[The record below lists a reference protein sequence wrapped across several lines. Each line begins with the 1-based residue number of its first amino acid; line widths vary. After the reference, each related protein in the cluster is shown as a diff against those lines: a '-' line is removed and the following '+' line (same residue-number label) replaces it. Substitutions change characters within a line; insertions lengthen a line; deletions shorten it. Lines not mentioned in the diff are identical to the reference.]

1 MRRRITVVRR
11 HLDPPRTVFVGRRLL
26 PPARRCHHTGDDVEH
41 RQTPPDCENKDAVA
55 RAQPQINPMTA
66 PTGSSPQTSSQAALA
81 ELWGLG
87 GGDPEALARVVLT
100 GADPV
105 LPSSFRIGAAAQAS
119 IAAVGLAAAEF
130 HRQRGGRP
138 QRVSVDMRHAAIEF
152 RSERLRVNGTA
163 PASFWDPLAGLYT
176 AGDGR
181 RMRLHTNF
189 PHHRAAVLALL
200 GCPPDR
206 AAVQRHL
213 LTWRAIEFETAA
225 AERGAVVAAMRSR
238 AEWDAHPQA
247 QALASIPVLQI
258 EKIADAPPRPLRSGP
273 RPLSGLRV
281 LDLTR
286 IIAGP
291 VAGRVLAAHGAD
303 VMLISAPQLPFVD
316 WLVKDT
322 GRGKLSAFV
331 DLKTPAGRARLAELL
346 SRADLFLQA
355 YRPGALDA
363 LGFGPTQVA
372 ELRPGIIYGSLCAYG
387 SVGPWAQHRGYDS
400 LVQTATGFNQAEGEA
415 AGVDGGKELPCQALD
430 HATGYLLA
438 FGAMMAR
445 ARQAREGGSF
455 LVRVSL
461 AATGRWIWHLGR
473 VAHGLAQKDPGL
485 DDIQDLLQ
493 IEASA
498 FGELRGVRHA
508 ASLSDTPAAWDRPAV
523 GLGTHPPEW
532 PAR

>member
-1 MRRRITVVRR
+1 MDND
-11 HLDPPRTVFVGRRLL
+11 LDH
-26 PPARRCHHTGDDVEH
+26 AR
-41 RQTPPDCENKDAVA
+41 TPPGCENEGGGA
-55 RAQPQINPMTA
+55 RAQPQVKAMTA
-66 PTGSSPQTSSQAALA
+66 PPGASPQASSHAALS
-81 ELWGLG
+81 ELWRLG
-87 GGDPEALARVVLT
+87 GGDAEALARVVLT

-119 IAAVGLAAAEF
+119 IAAAGLAAAEF
-130 HRQRGGRP
+130 HRQRGGRV

-152 RSERLRVNGTA
+152 RSERYMRINGTA

-176 AGDGR
+176 TGDGR
-181 RMRLHTNF
+181 RVRLHTNF

-200 GCPPDR
+200 GCPPER

-213 LTWRAIEFETAA
+213 LAWRAVEFETAA

-238 AEWDAHPQA
+238 AEWEAHPQA

-258 EKIADAPPRPLRSGP
+258 EKIADAPPQPLWRGP

-291 VAGRVLAAHGAD
+291 VAGRALAGHGAD

-331 DLKTPAGRARLAELL
+331 DLKTPQGRARLAELL
-346 SRADLFLQA
+346 SQADLFLQA

-372 ELRPGIIYGSLCAYG
+372 DLRPGIVYGSLCAYG
-387 SVGPWAQHRGYDS
+387 HVGPWAQRRGYDS

-415 AGVDGGKELPCQALD
+415 AGVEGGKELPCQALD

-438 FGAMMAR
+438 FGALMAR

-461 AATGRWIWHLGR
+461 AATARWIWHLGR
-473 VAHGLAQKDPGL
+473 VAHGLAQEDPGL
-485 DDIQDLLQ
+485 DDVQDLLQ
-493 IEASA
+493 IHASA
-498 FGELRGVRHA
+498 FGELRGVCHA
-508 ASLSDTPAAWDRPAV
+508 AILSDTPAAWDRPAV

>member
-1 MRRRITVVRR
+1 
-11 HLDPPRTVFVGRRLL
+11 
-26 PPARRCHHTGDDVEH
+26 
-41 RQTPPDCENKDAVA
+41 
-55 RAQPQINPMTA
+55 MTA
-66 PTGSSPQTSSQAALA
+66 PTRSSPQSPGHAALA

-87 GGDPEALARVVLT
+87 GGDPDALDRVVLA

-119 IAAVGLAAAEF
+119 IAAAGLAAAEF
-130 HRQRGGRP
+130 HRQRGGRA
-138 QRVSVDMRHAAIEF
+138 QCLSVDMRHAAIEF
-152 RSERLRVNGTA
+152 RSERYLRINGTA
-163 PASFWDPLAGLYT
+163 PSSFWDPLAGLYAT
-176 AGDGR
+176 GDGR
-181 RMRLHTNF
+181 RVRLHTNF

-200 GCPPDR
+200 DCPPVR
-206 AAVQRHL
+206 EAVQRRL
-213 LTWRAIEFETAA
+213 LAWNAVEFETAA
-225 AERGAVVAAMRSR
+225 AERGGVVAAMRSR
-238 AEWDAHPQA
+238 AEWEAHPQA
-247 QALASIPVLQI
+247 QALASVPVLQI
-258 EKIADAPPRPLRSGP
+258 EKIADAPPRLLRSGP

-291 VAGRVLAAHGAD
+291 VAGRALAAHGAD
-303 VMLISAPQLPFVD
+303 VMLVSSPQLPFVD

-331 DLKTPAGRARLAELL
+331 DLKTPEGRARLAELL
-346 SRADLFLQA
+346 AKADLFLQA

-363 LGFGPTQVA
+363 LGLAPTQVA
-372 ELRPGIIYGSLCAYG
+372 ALCPGIIYGSLCAYG
-387 SVGPWAQHRGYDS
+387 PLGPWAARRGFDS

-415 AGVDGGKELPCQALD
+415 AGIEGGKELPCQALD

-485 DDIQDLLQ
+485 DDVQDLLQ
-493 IEASA
+493 TDASA

-508 ASLSDTPAAWDRPAV
+508 AMLSETPAAWDRPAV
-523 GLGTHPPEW
+523 GLGTHPAEW
-532 PAR
+532 PRP